1 MRGVK
6 PPKVQTVKAAL
17 ASYHNK
23 VKKEPE
29 NLFRKGTPVQEET
42 SQEEEERIKAEF
54 FSRPSPSPTDMAD
67 LDNIAEDAEEEESKT
82 NVEPSV
88 HEGKKEENVE
98 ADDQSS
104 TTDKVEKVPE
114 GDEQETIS
122 KEGELSKENTTET
135 VKKILVEESPEED
148 VKEHD
153 LETTDAVTAVPDTES
168 LDEIEESC
176 PKDEE
181 DDNDVQEVA
190 PGKCIDKVVVQEE
203 EKTSNVDE
211 EETTSDQKVEIGTK
225 SSNETN
231 NVAAKVDPM
240 NDNITVPENVTAD
253 VDRSKTIQS
262 KEINAMEEDIPSPE
276 VQDNLEAQKIVEEE
290 SKESHENVDYK
301 ASGENHLENLMA
313 AIQRPDDLATVS
325 TQDLIRFHQT
335 LMQKAD
341 SVTKILFERLQ

>member
-98 ADDQSS
+98 ADDQPS

-122 KEGELSKENTTET
+122 KEGEISKEITTET
-135 VKKILVEESPEED
+135 VKKILVKESPEED

-153 LETTDAVTAVPDTES
+153 SETTDPVTTVPDTES

-190 PGKCIDKVVVQEE
+190 PGSSIDKVVVQEE

-231 NVAAKVDPM
+231 DVAANVDPI

-262 KEINAMEEDIPSPE
+262 EEINAMEEDIPSSE

-301 ASGENHLENLMA
+301 ASGENRLEKLMA

>member
-98 ADDQSS
+98 ADDQPS
-104 TTDKVEKVPE
+104 TTDKGEKVPE

-122 KEGELSKENTTET
+122 KEGEISKEITTET

-153 LETTDAVTAVPDTES
+153 LETTDAVTTVPDTES

-176 PKDEE
+176 PKDEA

-190 PGKCIDKVVVQEE
+190 PGSSIDKVVVQEE

-231 NVAAKVDPM
+231 DVAANVDPI

-253 VDRSKTIQS
+253 VDRSETIQS

-301 ASGENHLENLMA
+301 ASGENRLEKLMA